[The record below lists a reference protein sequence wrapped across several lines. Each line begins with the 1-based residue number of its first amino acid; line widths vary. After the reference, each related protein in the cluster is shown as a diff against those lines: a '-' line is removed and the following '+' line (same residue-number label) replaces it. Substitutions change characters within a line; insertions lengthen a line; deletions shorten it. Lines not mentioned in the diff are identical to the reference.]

1 MNAQATL
8 SIDQHNAYTTTA
20 TMAARPLTQTSP
32 FRGLWLKV
40 FGLTIAI
47 YAITTV
53 VWEHYHLNNRSV
65 DVSAVLS
72 STKDAFMGSGTAG
85 NTMQTDTTGGR
96 SNNRVSTENAIKEST
111 GVTIQESG
119 NGSIVPID
127 LSVNFLKL
135 ITKAPG
141 APPEPPTVVSA
152 SKARVSEDFLPVVVQ
167 SEIVFRWAHQA
178 KEGAAYED
186 ILSVRAYRVVVRQF
200 DINGNGAIIWDT
212 DRVDVKKEE
221 GVPSVPWKHAT
232 ARSKVGQIL
241 EWRVIVWDAS
251 NKDNTSTWSKFA
263 VGPEKQSDWRGEWI
277 VHPSDMDTFDKS
289 TEKGKTNQI
298 NSCAGWKLRRPL
310 PLFRMKVLT
319 EELATDKQISSA
331 LFVVSG
337 LGSFRASL
345 NGVPLSTSG
354 PIDPPFTDYSKR
366 VMYRGFDVTP
376 FLTEST
382 NGRNSHVFGITMGS
396 GWWDHRPV
404 SGMAKPQLLPRGP
417 ATVNG
422 QLIITYASGE
432 QRIVGETGKGEMNK
446 WQVAR
451 GHIRESDLFTGEMVD
466 LDVMSSMEGWDTSSG
481 WAEVVGNTEST
492 PSPYEE
498 VNKWIKPVPY
508 RTDVTLE
515 QRVQEMAIKAKAM
528 DRAGKKEFPKSVNS
542 ASPIGYLVPSEIPP
556 VMSVER
562 IAPDEI
568 QNLGGG
574 RWLIDYGKAMSGMIH
589 FDEGLPEPIV
599 PDEYPRAHGFKAAT
613 ANGDSFITV
622 IYGESL
628 EMTTGDINRVLV
640 AGLGL
645 HDGGPRHKSKSATH
659 TAHTFCFPDDHEA
672 ILSQRDVYVIP
683 KESKKGKALYAEA
696 RQSHFT
702 THSFRYAEICC
713 TAEPPKNA
721 HALLYRTAIPEWGTF
736 DSSNVLIN
744 GGYELV
750 KNAMNSNLLSVQSD
764 CPHREKLPYGG
775 DLVADSPAALH
786 MYDMSAFYKKTVNDW
801 LEAQWDNGA
810 YTETSIWQDLN
821 DYAGIGHGAGETV
834 WASAP
839 PVLTVRHFQHYEDH
853 DFLNDVLRN
862 HIKWVEFLNREFDNV
877 IGSAMKEKRGDS
889 TEISGLGDWLALRS
903 RDTYLTHSSF
913 YMASA
918 RAVAYIAHMMGNDQ
932 MQRKGMAAAKKIR
945 DKIASLYLM
954 NGKDNFDFPNGQA
967 DSTPGPELSLYS
979 RIVPGEKR
987 CAVLKNWFMRGGG
1000 VWPGDEEKLFLAH
1013 LSDADIQTLLEK
1025 GEILQHGEN
1034 EYYFGWS
1041 QWQGF
1046 NEGIFGVRYALKTL
1060 SDMGFH
1066 NIALRK
1072 ASGFGFGTTE
1082 YMMSH
1087 NATTLWETYWRSE
1100 DLYSRNHPMLGAMA
1114 EWMSSSV
1121 AGVSLF
1127 PTTTGGRQVLFWPR
1141 FPNSADLL
1149 QHASA
1154 IQGTS
1159 VGDFAIAWRFE
1170 NLPSDKS
1177 QYNSASV
1184 KIRIRLLI
1192 PPTGSAALRLP
1203 VPTSKATHVWMSY
1216 SEHFPDLTHA
1226 RKESEAKCKKRR
1238 SRRLGFPFNWEYD
1251 RERELWYKFKSAKS
1265 IGTPCESFLF
1275 SILPLSAQWSET
1287 GEMTHQVVE
1296 RKDALLAAGMYEIT
1310 INNWQLKPEVEGN
1323 GRQGN
1328 IPEFVHKDYKAG
1340 PFCEDE
1346 DTFEWQIDDAT
1357 HII

>member
-1 MNAQATL
+1 VSLLCCIFYHSFDVPHLTPFAKINHQTIRRQHVQLLNSLEGGGEYTALYDDVDEAAAGRGVSSSFAQVSDL
-8 SIDQHNAYTTTA
+8 VKFVAY
-20 TMAARPLTQTSP
+20 
-32 FRGLWLKV
+32 
-40 FGLTIAI
+40 
-47 YAITTV
+47 
-53 VWEHYHLNNRSV
+53 
-65 DVSAVLS
+65 
-72 STKDAFMGSGTAG
+72 
-85 NTMQTDTTGGR
+85 
-96 SNNRVSTENAIKEST
+96 
-111 GVTIQESG
+111 ESG
-119 NGSIVPID
+119 LVSQGDDYGYLDDDEVDEQIDDDKYDDTNLLQSTLENTGSIIPFE
-127 LSVNFLKL
+127 LSVNHLKV
-135 ITKAPG
+135 ITRAPG
-141 APPEPPTVVSA
+141 RPPTPPLPPTA
-152 SKARVSEDFLPVVVQ
+152 SVATTPEDFLPVVLP
-167 SEIVFRWAHQA
+167 SELVFRWRHRPKPDSSTVSAA
-178 KEGAAYED
+178 KV
-186 ILSVRAYRVVVRQF
+186 SAYRIIARR
-200 DINGNGAIIWDT
+200 INTEGSDGVLWDSEKVIIKPNEEQLSS
-212 DRVDVKKEE
+212 VKWSGISLPKAGEII
-221 GVPSVPWKHAT
+221 
-232 ARSKVGQIL
+232 Q
-241 EWRVIVWDAS
+241 WRVILWDM
-251 NKDNTSTWSKFA
+251 KDQPHSSSFSKVA
-263 VGPEKQSDWRGEWI
+263 IGPEEHDWKGKWI
-277 VHPSDMDTFDKS
+277 VHPLDMDTFNADMKKKS
-289 TEKGKTNQI
+289 DCDRWTM
-298 NSCAGWKLRRPL
+298 RRSL
-310 PLFRMKVLT
+310 PLFRAHL
-319 EELATDKQISSA
+319 SA
-331 LFVVSG
+331 LTLQSLLANDDDSLASALLVVSG
-337 LGSFRASL
+337 LGSFRASMD
-345 NGVPLSTSG
+345 GVPLSPSG

-366 VMYRGFDVTP
+366 VMYRGFDVTQ
-376 FLTEST
+376 FLTGGK
-382 NGRNSHVFGITMGS
+382 NVIDQSHVIGITMGS

-404 SGMAKPQLLPRGP
+404 PSSIVKLGLLPRGP
-417 ATVNG
+417 STVNA
-422 QLIITYASGE
+422 QLFLTTS
-432 QRIVGETGKGEMNK
+432 KGNVHVVIPTQDK
-446 WQVAR
+446 GSTWQVSR
-451 GHIRESDLFTGEMVD
+451 GHIRESDLFTGEICDVG
-466 LDVMSSMEGWDTSSG
+466 VMSAMEGWDVFDSWLEVTTQVSSEPNH
-481 WAEVVGNTEST
+481 WS
-492 PSPYEE
+492 SP
-498 VNKWIKPVPY
+498 VAY
-508 RTDVTLE
+508 RTDVTQQLRRE
-515 QRVQEMAIKAKAM
+515 ELAVRAKAM
-528 DRAGKKEFPKSVNS
+528 LPNEQKADAIHIHNF
-542 ASPIGYLVPSEIPP
+542 AAPIGKLVPSEIPP
-556 VMSVER
+556 VLPMETVS
-562 IAPDEI
+562 PDEI
-568 QNLGGG
+568 IDLGSG
-574 RWLIDYGKAMSGMIH
+574 RWLLDFGKAMSGMIH

-640 AGLGL
+640 AGMGL
-645 HDGGPRHKSKSATH
+645 NDGFPRHVANPKGANDNTP
-659 TAHTFCFPDDHEA
+659 CFPDDHEGTMT
-672 ILSQRDVYVIP
+672 QRDVYVIP
-683 KESKKGKALYAEA
+683 NGDHDNNLLFSKV

-702 THSFRYAEICC
+702 THGFRFAEVCC
-713 TAEPPKNA
+713 THQPPMNA

>member
-1 MNAQATL
+1 MVRRPRSLPPRGDLIGRRRGTRGTIIPTGRRASFYALTCGIPLVVFVLVWQHVQLLNSLEGGGEYTALYDDVDEAAAGRGVSSSFAQVSDL
-8 SIDQHNAYTTTA
+8 VKFVAY
-20 TMAARPLTQTSP
+20 
-32 FRGLWLKV
+32 
-40 FGLTIAI
+40 
-47 YAITTV
+47 
-53 VWEHYHLNNRSV
+53 
-65 DVSAVLS
+65 
-72 STKDAFMGSGTAG
+72 
-85 NTMQTDTTGGR
+85 
-96 SNNRVSTENAIKEST
+96 
-111 GVTIQESG
+111 ESG
-119 NGSIVPID
+119 LVSQGDDYGYLDDDEVDEQIDDDKYDDTNLLQSTLENTGSIIPFE
-127 LSVNFLKL
+127 LSVNHLKV
-135 ITKAPG
+135 ITRTPG
-141 APPEPPTVVSA
+141 RPPTPPLPPTA
-152 SKARVSEDFLPVVVQ
+152 SVATTPEDFLPVVLP
-167 SEIVFRWAHQA
+167 SELVFRWRHRPKPDSSTVSAA
-178 KEGAAYED
+178 KS
-186 ILSVRAYRVVVRQF
+186 ILANDDDS
-200 DINGNGAIIWDT
+200 
-212 DRVDVKKEE
+212 
-221 GVPSVPWKHAT
+221 
-232 ARSKVGQIL
+232 
-241 EWRVIVWDAS
+241 
-251 NKDNTSTWSKFA
+251 
-263 VGPEKQSDWRGEWI
+263 
-277 VHPSDMDTFDKS
+277 
-289 TEKGKTNQI
+289 
-298 NSCAGWKLRRPL
+298 
-310 PLFRMKVLT
+310 
-319 EELATDKQISSA
+319 LASA
-331 LFVVSG
+331 LLVVSG
-337 LGSFRASL
+337 LGSFRASMD
-345 NGVPLSTSG
+345 GVPLSPSG

-366 VMYRGFDVTP
+366 VMYRGFDVTQ
-376 FLTEST
+376 FLTGGK
-382 NGRNSHVFGITMGS
+382 NVIDQSHVIGITMGS

-404 SGMAKPQLLPRGP
+404 PSSIVKLGLLPRGP
-417 ATVNG
+417 STVNA
-422 QLIITYASGE
+422 QLFLTTS
-432 QRIVGETGKGEMNK
+432 KGNVHVVIPTQDK
-446 WQVAR
+446 GSTWQVSR
-451 GHIRESDLFTGEMVD
+451 GHIRESDLFTGEICDVG
-466 LDVMSSMEGWDTSSG
+466 VMSALEGWDVFDSWLEVTTQVSSEPNH
-481 WAEVVGNTEST
+481 WS
-492 PSPYEE
+492 S
-498 VNKWIKPVPY
+498 PVPY
-508 RTDVTLE
+508 RTDVTQQLRRE
-515 QRVQEMAIKAKAM
+515 ELAVRAKAM
-528 DRAGKKEFPKSVNS
+528 LPNEQKADAIHIHNF
-542 ASPIGYLVPSEIPP
+542 AAPIGKLVPSEIPP
-556 VMSVER
+556 VLPMETVS
-562 IAPDEI
+562 PDEI
-568 QNLGGG
+568 IDLGSG
-574 RWLIDYGKAMSGMIH
+574 RWLLDFGKAMSGMIH

-640 AGLGL
+640 AGMGL
-645 HDGGPRHKSKSATH
+645 NDGFPRHVANPKGANDNTP
-659 TAHTFCFPDDHEA
+659 CFPDDHE
-672 ILSQRDVYVIP
+672 
-683 KESKKGKALYAEA
+683 
-696 RQSHFT
+696 
-702 THSFRYAEICC
+702 
-713 TAEPPKNA
+713 
-721 HALLYRTAIPEWGTF
+721 EWGTF

-821 DYAGIGHGAGETV
+821 DYAGIGHGAGETA

-839 PVLTVRHFQHYEDH
+839 PVLTVRHFQQYEDH

>member
-1 MNAQATL
+1 
-8 SIDQHNAYTTTA
+8 
-20 TMAARPLTQTSP
+20 MAARPLTQTSP

-53 VWEHYHLNNRSV
+53 VWEHYQLNNRSV

-178 KEGAAYED
+178 KEGAVYED

-432 QRIVGETGKGEMNK
+432 QRIIGETGKGGMNK
-446 WQVAR
+446 WQAAR

-481 WAEVVGNTEST
+481 WAEVVGSTEST

-659 TAHTFCFPDDHEA
+659 TAHSFCFPDDHEA

-721 HALLYRTAIPEWGTF
+721 HALLMYRTAIPEWGTF

-839 PVLTVRHFQHYEDH
+839 PVLTVRHMQHYGDITLLQKSISH
-853 DFLNDVLRN
+853 HVKWLDFLDKYFDAGME
-862 HIKWVEFLNREFDNV
+862 IKGYD
-877 IGSAMKEKRGDS
+877 KELDEYTGQK
-889 TEISGLGDWLALRS
+889 SGLGDWLAMRS
-903 RDTYLTHSSF
+903 RDTYLTHTAF
-913 YMASA
+913 VMASG
-918 RAVAYIAHMMGNDQ
+918 RCVAYIGRKVGLASVED
-932 MQRKGMAAAKKIR
+932 KGMAVAKKIQDR
-945 DKIASLYLM
+945 LVHLYM
-954 NGKDNFDFPNGQA
+954 KNGKDNFDFPLG
-967 DSTPGPELSLYS
+967 SESHTPGPEMSLYT

-987 CAVLKNWFMRGGG
+987 CIVLKNWFRRSGHT
-1000 VWPGDEEKLFLAH
+1000 WPGDEEKLFIKEMSEEDKQEWIETKELTKRGDEWAM
-1013 LSDADIQTLLEK
+1013 
-1025 GEILQHGEN
+1025 
-1034 EYYFGWS
+1034 GWS

-1046 NEGIFGVRYALKTL
+1046 NEGIFAIRYAMKTL
-1060 SDMGFH
+1060 SDMGYH

-1072 ASGFGFGTTE
+1072 AAGVGMATPE

-1087 NATTLWETYWRSE
+1087 NATTMWESWWRSE
-1100 DLYSRNHPMLGAMA
+1100 DLYSRNHPMLGAVA
-1114 EWMSSSV
+1114 EWMSSSA
-1121 AGVSLF
+1121 AGVALY
-1127 PTTTGGRQVLFWPR
+1127 PTTTGGKKALFWPR
-1141 FPNSADLL
+1141 FPKSATTLEY
-1149 QHASA
+1149 ASA
-1154 IQGTS
+1154 VQGS
-1159 VGDFAIAWRFE
+1159 LGGDYAIAWRFE
-1170 NLPSDKS
+1170 ELPSDKS
-1177 QYNSASV
+1177 EYNSAVV

-1192 PPTGSAALRLP
+1192 PPGNEGVLRLP
-1203 VPTSKATHVWMSY
+1203 LPPSESTSVSIRHSLLMPNVNDARAVAEKECSSRRKA
-1216 SEHFPDLTHA
+1216 
-1226 RKESEAKCKKRR
+1226 
-1238 SRRLGFPFNWEYD
+1238 RLGFHYNWNYD
-1251 RERELWYKFKSAKS
+1251 REKNQWVKHLTGKA

-1275 SILPLSAQWSET
+1275 QQSL
-1287 GEMTHQVVE
+1287 
-1296 RKDALLAAGMYEIT
+1296 
-1310 INNWQLKPEVEGN
+1310 
-1323 GRQGN
+1323 
-1328 IPEFVHKDYKAG
+1328 
-1340 PFCEDE
+1340 
-1346 DTFEWQIDDAT
+1346 DDASWSRD
-1357 HII
+1357 